1 MLLGGL
7 LVILGLIWYTDTH
20 GLSELKSSLEAV
32 TTVTSQKD
40 VNAVPVI
47 FEQKEIKDIL
57 VESIKMKKSKTF
69 TNTSDFQTFAT
80 GMQKAKKT
88 RILLD
93 EEGADLIDYNMW
105 ITFKD
110 ESYKKYFIWIL
121 DSKDVF
127 IGYQSNLKEVHLQ
140 LYQLTEDY
148 SKKVNSLL
156 RKII

>member
-1 MLLGGL
+1 LLLGGL
-7 LVILGLIWYTDTH
+7 LVILGLIWYTDTN

-32 TTVTSQKD
+32 TTVTSHKD

-47 FEQKEIKDIL
+47 FEQKEIKDIQ

>member
-7 LVILGLIWYTDTH
+7 LVILGLIWYTDTN
-20 GLSELKSSLEAV
+20 GLSESKSSPAAV
-32 TTVTSQKD
+32 TTVTLQ
-40 VNAVPVI
+40 NAAPVI
-47 FEQKEIKDIL
+47 FEQNEIKDIH

-80 GMQKAKKT
+80 GMQTAKKN

-105 ITFKD
+105 ISFKD
-110 ESYKKYFIWIL
+110 GSYKKYFIWIV
-121 DSKDVF
+121 DNNHKDVI

-140 LYQLTEDY
+140 LYQLTENY
-148 SKKVNSLL
+148 SKKVNNLL